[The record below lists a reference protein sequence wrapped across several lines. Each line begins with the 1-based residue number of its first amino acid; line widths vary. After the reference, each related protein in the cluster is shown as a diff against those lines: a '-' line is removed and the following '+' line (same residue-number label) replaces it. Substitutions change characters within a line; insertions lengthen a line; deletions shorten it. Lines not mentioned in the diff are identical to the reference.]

1 MVRVAHVFVTV
12 MLVFLSF
19 GCATGGG
26 QTVKIDLRDV
36 EGLQSMPKTVTN
48 MLRDLGYDWI
58 PVAAPDTPFG
68 VKMAQQDNEYRMR
81 FEYLETRQVRIDV
94 RIGRLNRITRLRL
107 YELDSLS
114 LSPSSKALLQQLQRR
129 TKQEFGEVNVS
140 Y

>member
-1 MVRVAHVFVTV
+1 MVRVAYVFLTV
-12 MLVFLSF
+12 MLVFLSY

-58 PVAAPDTPFG
+58 PIQGPDSPFG
-68 VKMAQQDNEYRMR
+68 AKMVQQDNEYRMR
-81 FEYLETRQVRIDV
+81 FEYLETRQVLIDV

-107 YELDSLS
+107 YEPDSLS
-114 LSPSSKALLQQLQRR
+114 LSASSKVLLQQLQRR
-129 TKQEFGEVNVS
+129 TAQEFGEVNVS